1 MMPNWISRDAGLIIA
16 ARGMRTF
23 SQSYVAILIFFY
35 LKELGFGIGHVGI
48 FLSVGVAGVA
58 FFAFFVGLISGR
70 MGRRRLMVAFTLVS
84 AASAV
89 VLIFTGAFWTLLI
102 LAFIGALAT
111 GGGGGGESASQP
123 LEMASLPDTAPSTR
137 RTELFAVYNIVAR
150 TGTAIGALAA
160 GLPALYQEPFGLSAI
175 DSYRIMFLGFAAL
188 QLLGALLYSLLSP
201 EVEGLSIQ
209 QKWSNPFK
217 LPSRRIIF
225 TLTGLF
231 SIDTLTTSMV
241 HQTIVTAWFN
251 TKFGL
256 GSDDMGQVLFLSNV
270 LTATSMWIAA
280 KLANKIGLLNTMVF
294 THIPSSLFFI
304 GAIFAPTAWI
314 AIVFWQLRAFM
325 SQMDVPTKDSY
336 TMAVVGPDERVAM
349 ASWHMVSRSATG
361 AFGPTITTQVWA
373 VFAASVPFV
382 ASAVVKIAYDLSLY
396 ALFRNVKPPEEV
408 EKTLPLPEVE
418 EPAS

>member
-1 MMPNWISRDAGLIIA
+1 
-16 ARGMRTF
+16 
-23 SQSYVAILIFFY
+23 
-35 LKELGFGIGHVGI
+35 
-48 FLSVGVAGVA
+48 
-58 FFAFFVGLISGR
+58 
-70 MGRRRLMVAFTLVS
+70 
-84 AASAV
+84 
-89 VLIFTGAFWTLLI
+89 
-102 LAFIGALAT
+102 
-111 GGGGGGESASQP
+111 
-123 LEMASLPDTAPSTR
+123 
-137 RTELFAVYNIVAR
+137 
-150 TGTAIGALAA
+150 LAA
-160 GLPALYQEPFGLSAI
+160 GLPALYQEPLGLSAI
-175 DSYRIMFLGFAAL
+175 EAYKVMFLGFAAF
-188 QLLGALLYSLLSP
+188 QVIGALLYSFLSS
-201 EVEGLSIQ
+201 EVEGPSAQ
-209 QKWSNPFK
+209 QHWTNPLK

-256 GSDDMGQVLFLSNV
+256 DSGDMGQVFFLSHA
-270 LTATSMWIAA
+270 LTAASMWIAA

-314 AIVFWQLRAFM
+314 AITFWQLRAFM

-336 TMAVVGPDERVAM
+336 TMAVVGPEERVAM
-349 ASWHMVSRSATG
+349 ASMHMVSRSATG
-361 AFGPTITTQVWA
+361 AFGPYITTQVWT

-408 EKTLPLPEVE
+408 EKGQPQTEAE
-418 EPAS
+418 ETMP

>member
-1 MMPNWISRDAGLIIA
+1 MLNWISRDAGLIIA

-48 FLSVGVAGVA
+48 FLSVGVAGIAV
-58 FFAFFVGLISGR
+58 FAFIVGLISGKV
-70 MGRRRLMVAFTLVS
+70 GRRRLMVAFTLVS

-89 VLIFTGAFWTLLI
+89 ALIFTGEFWALLI
-102 LAFIGALAT
+102 LAFIGSMAT

-123 LEMASLPDTAPSTR
+123 LEMASLPDTAPSEK
-137 RTELFAVYNIVAR
+137 RTELFAVYSIVAR
-150 TGTAIGALAA
+150 TGTALGALAA

-175 DSYRIMFLGFAAL
+175 EAYKVMFLGFAAF
-188 QLLGALLYSLLSP
+188 QLIGALLYSFLSS
-201 EVEGLSIQ
+201 EVEGPVAQ
-209 QKWSNPFK
+209 QRWTNPLK

-256 GSDDMGQVLFLSNV
+256 DSGDMGQVFFLSHI

-314 AIVFWQLRAFM
+314 AITFWQLRAFM

-336 TMAVVGPDERVAM
+336 TMAVVGPEERVAM
-349 ASWHMVSRSATG
+349 ASMHMVSRSATG
-361 AFGPTITTQVWA
+361 AFGPTITTQVWS

-408 EKTLPLPEVE
+408 RESQPQPAVE
-418 EPAS
+418 EPTN